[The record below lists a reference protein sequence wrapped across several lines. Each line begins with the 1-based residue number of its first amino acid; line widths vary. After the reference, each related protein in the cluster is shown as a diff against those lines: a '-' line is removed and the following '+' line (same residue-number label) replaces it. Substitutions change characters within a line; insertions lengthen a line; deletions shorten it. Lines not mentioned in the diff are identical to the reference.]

1 MRGVIKA
8 ALYSSCQCNN
18 VKKTRL
24 AIIGLGNLGRKCAEA
39 IFDDPTSELVGAVR
53 RTGSAPAPWLKA
65 PVVTH
70 ISELNQVDAALV
82 CVPVDDVMGV
92 AQGLLQ
98 SRIPVVECARL
109 HGEAF
114 LEHKS
119 EIHRAALH
127 HKVPAIVGA
136 GCDPGALSLFR
147 SQFALLAPRG
157 HTETS
162 LHSVP
167 SLHHT
172 LAAAGIK
179 GVREALSTEHRS
191 VSGTIQRYVY
201 VELEPSAS
209 AAAVERAIVND
220 PLFLDEE
227 TLVFPVPSI
236 AALEETNHGVTLER
250 RAASGEVSHTSFL
263 LEARYDEAG
272 LAARMMLAAARS
284 LTVLQA
290 GAYSLLDLPP
300 GALWGEQRAA
310 AEKEWI

>member
-1 MRGVIKA
+1 M
-8 ALYSSCQCNN
+8 
-18 VKKTRL
+18 KKIRL
-24 AIIGLGNLGRKCAEA
+24 AIIGLGRLGRKCVEA
-39 IFDDPTSELVGAVR
+39 IVSDQTTELAGVVR
-53 RTGSAPAPWLKA
+53 RPESAPAAWLKA
-65 PVVTH
+65 PAVTH
-70 ISELNQVDAALV
+70 ISELNQVDAALI
-82 CVPVDDVMGV
+82 CAPVDAVMGI

-109 HGEAF
+109 HDEPF

-119 EIHRAALH
+119 EIHRTALN

-147 SQFALLAPRG
+147 CQFALLAPRG

-162 LHSVP
+162 LHTGT

-179 GVREALSTEHRS
+179 GVRKALATELRS
-191 VSGTIQRYVY
+191 GEGTLQRYVY
-201 VELEPSAS
+201 VELEPSAD
-209 AAAVERAIVND
+209 AAAVEEAIVND
-220 PLFLDEE
+220 PLFLDEQ
-227 TLVFPVPSI
+227 TQVFAVPSI
-236 AALEETNHGVTLER
+236 AALEETNHGVMLER
-250 RAASGEVSHTSFL
+250 RAAAGEASHASFL

-284 LTVLQA
+284 LPFLRA

-300 GALWGEQRAA
+300 GALWGEQRPV
-310 AEKEWI
+310 AEKEWM